1 MILVDTH
8 ILLWDSLHPK
18 KLSSKAKKELEKGDF
33 REELYIS
40 EWTLWEIALLIKK
53 GRFDPGSSCLEF
65 IQLALDARK
74 YSVIGIN
81 AEIANLCTELP
92 DSVGKDPV
100 DRVLLASALY
110 HECVLISA
118 DDKIRKSGLGKIV
131 W

>member
-8 ILLWDSLHPK
+8 ILLWDSLHPQ
-18 KLSSKAKKELEKGDF
+18 KLSSKAKKELEKADA
-33 REELYIS
+33 RKDLHVS

-53 GRFDPGSSCLEF
+53 RRVDPGSSYLEF

-92 DSVGKDPV
+92 ESVGKDPV
-100 DRVLLASALY
+100 DRVLLATSLY
-110 HECVLISA
+110 HSCSLISA
-118 DDKIRKSGLGKIV
+118 DEKIQKSGLGKII